1 MKTQITNL
9 LVALVATLSINAVAN
24 AQTGYAQVG
33 GAQVSGQQQAY
44 VMPPQSQNPYYFGMN
59 LELIRSWNGTTL
71 RVVSV
76 SPGSPAQR
84 AGLEIGDEIRT
95 VNGRGFSAANDSF
108 QAVSMMNQFVNVG
121 GPAPAAAAASAQAFF
136 ISPPPMPQP
145 IAQMVVRNV
154 RNGQDVYVTVN
165 PTRIGGYPG
174 PAPAAAASVGS

>member
-24 AQTGYAQVG
+24 AQTGDAQVG

-121 GPAPAAAAASAQAFF
+121 GPAPAAAASAQAFF